1 MRASALAVCLAAL
14 LALPGNSAASVFT
27 GGTGWFWGNPVP
39 QGEDLNA
46 VAFSGSHGVAV
57 GAAGAVLRTDDGGA
71 TWSAG
76 ASGTAASL
84 REVALPDASTVYAG
98 GGCVLRR
105 STDGGE
111 TFRRVA
117 FSVRETKCPSALSQI
132 SFPTPSVGYVVLGNG
147 TVLRTTN
154 GGASFARRSSLQVG
168 SSVPQGGPA
177 DVAFT
182 SATTGVV
189 ATGWE
194 NPAFLR
200 TEDGGRTWTA
210 IRPAGITRVRD
221 IQFINASLGYAV
233 TDNGTTPMAKT
244 EDGGQ
249 TWTPL
254 PLTGA
259 TGLPRAIACTSAA
272 ACAIVAGH
280 VSDGSGDLLTW
291 TSDGGLTGTTIQPGV
306 GLAGLAFASATRVV
320 AVGAS
325 GATLASNDAGHSF
338 TRIGSA
344 VPGEF
349 SGLRQV
355 SGQSL
360 IAWVAD
366 GTLARSTDGG
376 ATWQALGGAPLSRVV
391 DVSFVSDMVG
401 YLLSADGAL
410 QRTDDGGASWGVG
423 GLISGARA
431 LLATGPDTLLIA
443 TRRGVLRSTDGGGT
457 TERVGS
463 SFPSLRGF
471 DVGGLTL
478 FAYGPKALLASGDG
492 GATWH
497 TLRRPRRGS
506 LISVDFVSAK
516 VGYAVRSDK
525 AVFKT
530 TDGGRSW
537 KPVPGVGRDD
547 VVQVSFGDARHGFL
561 LLGTESDL
569 GGVLRTSDGGRSWRP
584 QVLGKRPLVAVTAL
598 GAGGGAALSEG
609 LGHLFATTTGGDAGA
624 SSALTIR
631 VASKRRVGRRTVVT
645 IAGRL
650 KPAPAGA
657 GVSVTARIGG
667 TWVRKFAKVSHG
679 RFRTSWRLR
688 HGTVFVAQFRGG
700 PGVNAA
706 GTPALAVKVRKP
718 RR

>member
-1 MRASALAVCLAAL
+1 VILA
-14 LALPGNSAASVFT
+14 
-27 GGTGWFWGNPVP
+27 
-39 QGEDLNA
+39 
-46 VAFSGSHGVAV
+46 
-57 GAAGAVLRTDDGGA
+57 
-71 TWSAG
+71 
-76 ASGTAASL
+76 
-84 REVALPDASTVYAG
+84 
-98 GGCVLRR
+98 
-105 STDGGE
+105 
-111 TFRRVA
+111 
-117 FSVRETKCPSALSQI
+117 
-132 SFPTPSVGYVVLGNG
+132 NG

-154 GGASFARRSSLQVG
+154 AGASFARRSSLQVG

-182 SATTGVV
+182 TATTGVV
-189 ATGWE
+189 ATGLE
-194 NPAFLR
+194 DPAFLR
-200 TEDGGRTWTA
+200 TENGGQTWTA

-221 IQFINASLGYAV
+221 IQFINASLAYAV

-244 EDGGQ
+244 EDGGK
-249 TWTPL
+249 TWTPV

-259 TGLPRAIACTSAA
+259 TGLPRAISCTSAT
-272 ACAIVAGH
+272 ACAIVAGRS
-280 VSDGSGDLLTW
+280 SDGSGDLITW
-291 TSDGGLTGTTIQPGV
+291 TADGGLTGTTLQPGV
-306 GLAGLAFASATRVV
+306 GLAGVAFASATRVV

-349 SGLRQV
+349 VGLRQV
-355 SGQSL
+355 SGQTL

-376 ATWQALGGAPLSRVV
+376 ATWQALGAAPLSRVV
-391 DVSFVSDMVG
+391 DVSFVSASVG

-410 QRTDDGGASWGVG
+410 QRTDDGGASWGVVSG
-423 GLISGARA
+423 VVSGARA
-431 LLATGPDTLLIA
+431 LLATGPDTLLVVS
-443 TRRGVLRSTDGGGT
+443 RRGVLRSTDGGATFRRAG
-457 TERVGS
+457 GG
-463 SFPSLRGF
+463 FASLRGF

-492 GATWH
+492 GATWR

-506 LISVDFVSAK
+506 LISVDLVSAQ
-516 VGYAVRSDK
+516 VGYAVRSGK

-537 KPVPGVGRDD
+537 KPLPGVGRDD

-584 QVLGKRPLVAVTAL
+584 QVLGKRPLIAVAAL
-598 GAGGGAALSEG
+598 GANGGAALTEG

-624 SSALTIR
+624 RAALTIR

-645 IAGRL
+645 VAGRL

-657 GVSVTARIGG
+657 GISVTARIGG

-688 HGTVFVAQFRGG
+688 RGTVFVAQFRGG
-700 PGVNAA
+700 SGVRAA
-706 GTPALAVKVRKP
+706 GTRALVVKVRKP
-718 RR
+718 HR